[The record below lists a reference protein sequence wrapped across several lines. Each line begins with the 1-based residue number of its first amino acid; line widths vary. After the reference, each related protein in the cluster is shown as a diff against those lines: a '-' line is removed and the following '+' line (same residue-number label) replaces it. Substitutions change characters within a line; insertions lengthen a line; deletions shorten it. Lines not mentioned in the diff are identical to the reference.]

1 MRDGTRSSRLFLR
14 YWIWMLGCSLLA
26 VAIGNGR
33 GALGQNPAAASHKAV
48 FYDNSFDY
56 VLSPETDSVY
66 LGDAFK
72 RLSLG
77 PHITY
82 DVGGQFRLRYHGE
95 RNMRGLGLTGRDDDF
110 LLYRT
115 RLYTNVEITERF
127 RFYFEGIDAVSNH
140 EDFPPRP
147 IEENRADVLNL
158 FGDVQIWQGAA
169 GTLSARLG
177 RQELIY
183 GAQRTVSPLDWANT
197 RRTFEGYK
205 LFWQGDQWKVDAFW
219 VRPVTVNAKKFDSP
233 DYDQEFW
240 GLYAT
245 RKLSKQQT
253 LDLYYLRLEN
263 EREDFE
269 FDTLGTRWTGERGL
283 WSYEAELDL
292 QLGKYRGRDHQA
304 GSWTLG
310 LGRKFPEFPWSPAL
324 WVYYDWASGSRTQ
337 GNGYHHLFPLG
348 HKYLGYMDLFG
359 RRNIESPNV
368 QLTLAPCDRLK
379 LAAWYYVFFL
389 ESTKDV
395 PYTVVMSPF
404 NGGNPP
410 ADSYLGQE
418 LDLTATWTLSPRAD
432 ILFGYSHFFAG
443 DYYKDTP
450 GLVYRGDADFFYT
463 QFTLNF

>member
-1 MRDGTRSSRLFLR
+1 MRNGARTFRLYLQG
-14 YWIWMLGCSLLA
+14 WVGAVGILVLTAGLA
-26 VAIGNGR
+26 GGLPAR
-33 GALGQNPAAASHKAV
+33 AQNPAASSHKPV
-48 FYDNSFDY
+48 FYDNDFRY
-56 VLSPETDSVY
+56 LLRPETDSVY
-66 LGDAFK
+66 LGDQLK
-72 RLSLG
+72 RLCLG
-77 PHITY
+77 PCITY

-115 RLYTNVEITERF
+115 RLYTNVEIAERF
-127 RFYFEGIDAVSNH
+127 RFYFEGIDAVSNY

-158 FGDVQIWQGAA
+158 FGDVQIWEGAA
-169 GTLSARLG
+169 GSLSARLG

-205 LFWQGDQWKVDAFW
+205 LFWQSEQWNVDAFW
-219 VRPVTVNAKKFDSP
+219 VRPVAVNAKKFDSP

-245 RKLSKQQT
+245 RKWSKQNT
-253 LDLYYLRLEN
+253 WDIYYLRLEN
-263 EREDFE
+263 ERDDFE
-269 FDTLGTRWTGERGL
+269 FDTLGTRLAGERGL

-292 QLGKYRGRDHQA
+292 QLGKFQGRDHQA

-310 LGRKFPEFPWSPAL
+310 LGRKFPELPWSPAL
-324 WVYYDWASGSRTQ
+324 WAYYDWASGSRTQ
-337 GNGYHHLFPLG
+337 GNGYHHLFPLA
-348 HKYLGYMDLFG
+348 HKYLGHMDLFG

-368 QLTLAPCDRLK
+368 QLTLSPCDRLK

-418 LDLTATWTLSPRAD
+418 IDLTATWQLSPRAD
-432 ILFGYSHFFAG
+432 ILFGYSPFFAG

>member
-1 MRDGTRSSRLFLR
+1 MRDGTNSARPFVREGVFL
-14 YWIWMLGCSLLA
+14 IGILGLYL
-26 VAIGNGR
+26 GLGDGR
-33 GALGQNPAAASHKAV
+33 RALGQNPAATSHKAV
-48 FYDNSFDY
+48 FYDNDFSY
-56 VLSPETDSVY
+56 LLSPETESVY
-66 LGDAFK
+66 LGDGFK
-72 RLSLG
+72 RLCLG
-77 PHITY
+77 PCITY
-82 DVGGQFRLRYHGE
+82 DVGGQLRLRYHGE

-115 RLYTNVEITERF
+115 RLYTNVEIAERF
-127 RFYFEGIDAVSNH
+127 RFYFEGIDAVSNY
-140 EDFPPRP
+140 EDYPPRA

-158 FGDVQIWQGAA
+158 FGDVQIWEGAA
-169 GTLSARLG
+169 GKLGARLG

-205 LFWQGDQWKVDAFW
+205 LLWQGQQWNVDAFW

-240 GLYAT
+240 GAYAT
-245 RKLSKQQT
+245 RKLGGRRT
-253 LDLYYLRLEN
+253 WDVYYLRLEN

-269 FDTLGTRWTGERGL
+269 FDTLGTRLAGEAGL
-283 WSYEAELDL
+283 WGYEAELDL
-292 QLGKYRGRDHQA
+292 QLGKYQGRDHQA

-310 LGRKFPEFPWSPAL
+310 LGRKFPELPWSPAL
-324 WVYYDWASGSRTQ
+324 WAYYDWASGSRTQ
-337 GNGYHHLFPLG
+337 GNGYHHLFPLA

-368 QLTLAPCDRLK
+368 QLTLSPCERLK

-395 PYTVVMSPF
+395 PYTVAMSPF

-418 LDLTATWTLSPRAD
+418 LDLTATWTLSPRSD
-432 ILFGYSHFFAG
+432 LLFGYSHFFAG

-450 GLVYRGDADFFYT
+450 GLVYRGDADFFYA